1 MMKNSTIEDT
11 MEYIIDIIFAFFNE
25 LYTIGLNSP
34 YISNKFT
41 FSITEKEI
49 IEAIN
54 EKTVEIKKKAITLN
68 KFAIATLKNSIR
80 IFCMCEKKL

>member
-11 MEYIIDIIFAFFNE
+11 MEYIIDIIFPFFNE

-54 EKTVEIKKKAITLN
+54 EKTVEIKKKAITP
-68 KFAIATLKNSIR
+68 ATIL
-80 IFCMCEKKL
+80 